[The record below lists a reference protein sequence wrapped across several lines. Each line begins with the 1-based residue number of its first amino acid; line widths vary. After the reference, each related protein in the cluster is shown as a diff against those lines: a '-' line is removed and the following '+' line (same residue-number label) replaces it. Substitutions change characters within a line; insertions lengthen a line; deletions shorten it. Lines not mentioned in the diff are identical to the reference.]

1 MGRAIAI
8 SVAVVL
14 IVAIIAFVVYR
25 LNKKPPRGDLT
36 SKEEYELEKMV
47 HAAAGVMRHLGYSPD
62 GGIDNSDVLSPRSTA
77 SVAKWLDGYEKYKW
91 EKRELNA

>member
-1 MGRAIAI
+1 MGKAIAI
-8 SVAVVL
+8 SVALVL

-36 SKEEYELEKMV
+36 SKQEHELEKMV
-47 HAAAGVMRHLGYSPD
+47 HSAASVMRNLGYQPGD
-62 GGIDNSDVLSPRSTA
+62 IDNTDVLSSRSTE
-77 SVAKWLDGYEKYKW
+77 KINQWLGTYEHFKW